1 MKAIKTEKL
10 TKYYGKS
17 RGIIDVDL
25 NVEEGDYYGF
35 IGPNGAG
42 KSTTIRTLLGLIRP
56 TGGNAEIFGKS
67 ILKDVTGILS
77 DIGYLPSETI
87 FYTGLKVSE
96 VLNLSAKLR
105 GLDCQEESKK
115 LCDRLE
121 LDTTKYVSQLSFG
134 NRKKVGIVCALQH
147 KPKLCILDEP
157 TSSLDPLM
165 QREFYSILEE
175 RNTAGATIFLS
186 SHVLSEVGKYCKKAA
201 VIRDGRI
208 LVEDTVENLAHTGIK
223 RVTLKGA
230 CVISPREEIKSI
242 NVENDT
248 TSFLYSGDSRSLLSY
263 LTSLNFEDFSV
274 SDPNLEEV
282 FMHYYTREGE

>member
-42 KSTTIRTLLGLIRP
+42 KSTTIRALLGLIHP
-56 TGGNAEIFGKS
+56 TSGKAEIFGKCVS
-67 ILKDVTGILS
+67 AEITSILS

-87 FYTGLKVSE
+87 FYNGMKVSE
-96 VLNLSAKLR
+96 VLSLSAKLR
-105 GLDCQEESKK
+105 GVNCHEEAKK
-115 LCDRLE
+115 LCERLE
-121 LDTTKYVSQLSFG
+121 LDTTKKVSELSFG

-147 KPKLCILDEP
+147 KPRLCILDEP

-165 QREFYSILEE
+165 QKEFYSILDE
-175 RNTAGATIFLS
+175 RNRDGATIFLS

-201 VIRDGRI
+201 VIREGKI
-208 LVEDTVENLAHTGIK
+208 LVADTVEKLAHTGVK
-223 RVTLKGA
+223 RVILKGA
-230 CVISPREEIKSI
+230 NNISSCDQIKSI
-242 NVENDT
+242 KAENDT
-248 TSFLYSGDSRSLLSY
+248 TSFLYSGDSKSLLSY
-263 LTSLNFEDFSV
+263 LASQKFDDFSV
-274 SDPNLEEV
+274 SDPDLEEI
-282 FMHYYTREGE
+282 FMHYYTREDN